1 METKIINTTPSA
13 EAKTP
18 ATATTPATIAATTT
32 APVNTTATTPPA
44 PATVPVST
52 TTAPSTMPPATGT
65 PSTTPPATTASGTSS
80 ATIPATTDSAARLLD
95 NYLKTG
101 YYQGEGKGRYVDP
114 ALTDQ
119 AAVIGKALA
128 ESKVP
133 PSAVNKMVRTLKAA
147 SRLPYAAQQGALK
160 KLTPQVLDLENK
172 KKAPPLLREVVER
185 NQRAVQ
191 NEADFAACLD
201 HFKDMS
207 IFLASEQD

>member
-1 METKIINTTPSA
+1 METKLTNTTPSTNA

-52 TTAPSTMPPATGT
+52 TTAPSNMPPAIGT
-65 PSTTPPATTASGTSS
+65 ATATPASTPAADSTAAMLPEGYLSG
-80 ATIPATTDSAARLLD
+80 
-95 NYLKTG
+95 G
-101 YYQGEGKGRYVDP
+101 YFQGEGKCRYTDP
-114 ALTDQ
+114 ALVDQ

-128 ESKVP
+128 ASNTP
-133 PSAVNKMVRTLKAA
+133 PTAINKMVKTLKTAA
-147 SRLPYAAQQGALK
+147 RLPYPAQQGALK
-160 KLTPQVLDLENK
+160 KLVPQVLDLENK
-172 KKAPPLLREVVER
+172 KKAPPMLREVVEH

-201 HFKDMS
+201 HFKDIS